1 LQIKASFLY
10 RDEEMARWEDW
21 RRAMIENLESK
32 QRKGIAITTYEECA
46 SASYLVSEVS
56 RYATLK

>member
-1 LQIKASFLY
+1 
-10 RDEEMARWEDW
+10 MARWEDL